1 LAAAPGTVELQTG
14 PIEVWPKNTAIQE
27 WNDPNVMVA
36 VFDDI
41 GRYHRALRD
50 RVLAL
55 EQDPNLGKAFSGY
68 AGSAKVYHVH
78 QWGCPEADLIHRRA
92 IELFKRVLRTDRAA
106 VDLSWANIYRSG
118 DYCMP
123 HSHVRATAS
132 LVYFLDL
139 GFGGA
144 EAPRGAGHGQFCF
157 ADPRMEVCCREEPH
171 AMTTPSGPIAKDGM
185 LIMFPG
191 KLVHMVD
198 TFRHP
203 GPRITLSW
211 NINESAIAGSPLPA

>member
-1 LAAAPGTVELQTG
+1 MDDAPGTIALQTG
-14 PIEVWPKNTAIQE
+14 PVEVWPKNTAIQE
-27 WNDPNVMVA
+27 WNDPNVMVVTFA
-36 VFDDI
+36 DAE
-41 GRYHRALRD
+41 RYHGALRD
-50 RVLAL
+50 RILAL
-55 EQDPNLGKAFSGY
+55 ERDPELGKAFSGY
-68 AGSAKVYHVH
+68 AGSAKVYHVDK
-78 QWGCPEADLIHRRA
+78 WGRPEADLIHRRA
-92 IELFKRVLRTDRAA
+92 IELFKRVLRSERAA

-171 AMTTPSGPIAKDGM
+171 AMTTPSGPVAKEGM